1 MLYTTSCFRF
11 DTLAFFLLVCQH
23 FPAKTFLANPVLY
36 MLRKFPSDICAVCI
50 NDFIAFVKQSQKF
63 IAVVDVRRCYG
74 VFRDQLAV
82 GIHLGMIF
90 EFFASIFRDS
100 QLIQEWLGHSDI
112 STTMNIYAHLDTTA
126 KDASAAAMSQALSLP
141 DWGGG
146 YGWQRAE

>member
-1 MLYTTSCFRF
+1 MLW
-11 DTLAFFLLVCQH
+11 
-23 FPAKTFLANPVLY
+23 
-36 MLRKFPSDICAVCI
+36 KFPSDICAVCI
-50 NDFIAFVKQSQKF
+50 DDFIIFVKQPQKF
-63 IAVVDVRRCYG
+63 IAIVDVRRCYG

-82 GIHLGMIF
+82 GVHLGMIF

-126 KDASAAAMSQALSLP
+126 KDVSAPAMSLALSLP